1 MTAPIS
7 QPIVQKFARHSQL
20 PFVALSGGARKL
32 LETAAQQIP
41 QHEQKEVPKLLR
53 WLECYL
59 QITDQRLS
67 IRHVNAPL
75 FHNICVRFY
84 GALYSRRFL
93 EIRSEARYVVAKAF
107 SSLLEAV
114 RSLAPLTQ
122 VPTPQLS
129 TTGPSQEIL
138 QWIDSFH
145 QLPLNEEKVWLWTGW
160 RTENRKGKVIWLSL
174 YPVYDRLG
182 RLFTQQLYETCDHY
196 FKSRKAHYI
205 SCIQELAEFMRLG
218 QVWGTEDMGGF
229 KVHAGLDEADQPCL
243 WIENGMKGW
252 PSLMLVQAAD
262 E

>member
-138 QWIDSFH
+138 QWIDS
-145 QLPLNEEKVWLWTGW
+145 
-160 RTENRKGKVIWLSL
+160 R
-174 YPVYDRLG
+174 
-182 RLFTQQLYETCDHY
+182 
-196 FKSRKAHYI
+196 
-205 SCIQELAEFMRLG
+205 
-218 QVWGTEDMGGF
+218 
-229 KVHAGLDEADQPCL
+229 
-243 WIENGMKGW
+243 
-252 PSLMLVQAAD
+252 
-262 E
+262 